1 MCRRF
6 LGCGVVCVLIGGNT
20 VMMGSTLRAER
31 EKRGLTIKDVERE
44 TSIRAKYLEALE
56 QGRYDALPG
65 EVYVKGF
72 IRNYADFLHLNAGKL
87 VQEYREEIHGED
99 VGPIAPATPA
109 TTSIVNE
116 HAPFSSG
123 SDFHERVEKSHKK
136 QFVAMLV
143 AAVVIAFVGSI
154 YYFFG
159 DDPSSMKPQPQ
170 QTAQQRMDQK
180 TQPDQT
186 VQQSAAQKPQP
197 MQQESQAPI
206 QNQAQQTTQQ
216 PVSVPTLGN
225 TANAS
230 AGQADVTAQFT
241 GRCWVQALAD
251 GKVIYEGM
259 AEANQTL
266 RWTGKKE
273 VIVTVGNAGA
283 VDVTY
288 NGQRVGKLGKE
299 GAVVEK
305 KFSNGKVEDV
315 K

>member
-1 MCRRF
+1 
-6 LGCGVVCVLIGGNT
+6 
-20 VMMGSTLRAER
+20 MMGSTFRAER
-31 EKRGLTIKDVERE
+31 EKRGLTIKDIERE

-56 QGRYDALPG
+56 QGKYDVLPS

-72 IRNYADFLHLNAGKL
+72 IRNYADFLHLDAEKL

-99 VGPIAPATPA
+99 VEPIAQAAPA
-109 TTSIVNE
+109 TTSMVNE

-123 SDFHERVEKSHKK
+123 SDFHERVEKSNKGRIV
-136 QFVAMLV
+136 FMMV

-159 DDPSSMKPQPQ
+159 DDPSSPKPQ
-170 QTAQQRMDQK
+170 QTA
-180 TQPDQT
+180 
-186 VQQSAAQKPQP
+186 QQSAAQKPQP
-197 MQQESQAPI
+197 PRQTSQQAPQQTQPTAPVQNTQTPK
-206 QNQAQQTTQQ
+206 QNQPQQATPQ
-216 PVSVPTLGN
+216 PASVPAIGN
-225 TANAS
+225 TASAS

-273 VIVTVGNAGA
+273 VIVTAGNAGA

>member
-1 MCRRF
+1 MVSPLF
-6 LGCGVVCVLIGGNT
+6 ECGVVCVLIGGNT
-20 VMMGSTLRAER
+20 VMMGSTFRAER
-31 EKRGLTIKDVERE
+31 EKQGLTIKDIERE

-56 QGRYDALPG
+56 QGQYDVLPS

-72 IRNYADFLHLNAGKL
+72 IRNYADFLHLDAEKL
-87 VQEYREEIHGED
+87 VQEYREEIHGAD
-99 VGPIAPATPA
+99 VEPIAQTAPE

-116 HAPFSSG
+116 RAPFSSG
-123 SDFHERVEKSHKK
+123 SDFHERVEKSHKN
-136 QFVAMLV
+136 QVVSMLV

-159 DDPSSMKPQPQ
+159 DDPSVPKPQ
-170 QTAQQRMDQK
+170 QTAQQS
-180 TQPDQT
+180 TT
-186 VQQSAAQKPQP
+186 QKPQTSP
-197 MQQESQAPI
+197 QTSQPQPVAPAQNTQTPAQNPPQQT
-206 QNQAQQTTQQ
+206 AQQ
-216 PVSVPTLGN
+216 PASVPTIGN

-230 AGQADVTAQFT
+230 AGQADVTAKFS
-241 GRCWVQALAD
+241 GRCWIQALAD

-273 VIVTVGNAGA
+273 VIITAGNAG
-283 VDVTY
+283 VIDVTY

>member
-1 MCRRF
+1 
-6 LGCGVVCVLIGGNT
+6 
-20 VMMGSTLRAER
+20 MMGSTLRAER
-31 EKRGLTIKDVERE
+31 EKRGLTIKDIERE

-56 QGRYDALPG
+56 KGMYDALPG

-72 IRNYADFLHLNAGKL
+72 IRNYADFLHLNAEKL
-87 VQEYREEIHGED
+87 VQEYREEIHGTDIE
-99 VGPIAPATPA
+99 PIATVKPA

-123 SDFHERVEKSHKK
+123 SDFHKRVEKAHKN
-136 QFVAMLV
+136 QITAMLA

-159 DDPSSMKPQPQ
+159 EDPSVPKPQ
-170 QTAQQRMDQK
+170 QTAQQG
-180 TQPDQT
+180 TT
-186 VQQSAAQKPQP
+186 
-197 MQQESQAPI
+197 
-206 QNQAQQTTQQ
+206 QNQNPTPQAQPAQPTAPAQQAQTSAQNQPQQTSQQ
-216 PVSVPTLGN
+216 PASIPTIGN

-230 AGQADVTAQFT
+230 AGQADVTANFT

-259 AEANQTL
+259 AEANQTM

-273 VIVTVGNAGA
+273 VILTAGNAGV

>member
-1 MCRRF
+1 
-6 LGCGVVCVLIGGNT
+6 
-20 VMMGSTLRAER
+20 MMGSTFRTER
-31 EKRGLTIKDVERE
+31 EKKGLTIKDIERE

-56 QGRYDALPG
+56 QGKYDQLPG

-72 IRNYADFLHLNAGKL
+72 IRNYAKFLHLDAEKL
-87 VQEYREEIHGED
+87 VQEYREEIHGAD
-99 VGPIAPATPA
+99 VEPIVQAAPE

-123 SDFHERVEKSHKK
+123 SDFRERVEKAHEN
-136 QFVAMLV
+136 QFMSMMVAS
-143 AAVVIAFVGSI
+143 VVIAFVGSI

-159 DDPSSMKPQPQ
+159 DDPAVPKPQQTVQQGVTQTPQ
-170 QTAQQRMDQK
+170 QTASVQN
-180 TQPDQT
+180 TQT
-186 VQQSAAQKPQP
+186 P
-197 MQQESQAPI
+197 MQ
-206 QNQAQQTTQQ
+206 NQPQQ
-216 PVSVPTLGN
+216 PASVSTIGN

-230 AGQADVTAQFT
+230 AGQTDVTAQFT
-241 GRCWVQALAD
+241 GRCWVQAVAD
-251 GKVIYEGM
+251 GKVIYEGTV
-259 AEANQTL
+259 EANQAL

-273 VIVTVGNAGA
+273 VIVTAGNAGV

-288 NGQRVGKLGKE
+288 NGQHVGKLGKV

>member
-1 MCRRF
+1 
-6 LGCGVVCVLIGGNT
+6 
-20 VMMGSTLRAER
+20 MMGSTFRAER
-31 EKRGLTIKDVERE
+31 EKRGLTIKDIERE

-56 QGRYDALPG
+56 QGKYDVLPS

-72 IRNYADFLHLNAGKL
+72 IRNYADFLHLDAEKL

-99 VGPIAPATPA
+99 VEPIAQAAPA
-109 TTSIVNE
+109 TTSMVNE

-123 SDFHERVEKSHKK
+123 SDFHERVEKSNKGRIV
-136 QFVAMLV
+136 FMMV

-159 DDPSSMKPQPQ
+159 DDPSSPKPQ
-170 QTAQQRMDQK
+170 QTA
-180 TQPDQT
+180 
-186 VQQSAAQKPQP
+186 QQSAAQKPQP
-197 MQQESQAPI
+197 PRQTSQQAPQQTQPTAPVQNTQTPK
-206 QNQAQQTTQQ
+206 QNQPQQATPQ
-216 PVSVPTLGN
+216 PASVPAIGN
-225 TANAS
+225 TASAS

-273 VIVTVGNAGA
+273 VIVTAGNAG
-283 VDVTY
+283 VIDVTY
-288 NGQRVGKLGKE
+288 NGQRIGKLGKE

-305 KFSNGKVEDV
+305 KFSNGKIEDV

>member
-1 MCRRF
+1 
-6 LGCGVVCVLIGGNT
+6 
-20 VMMGSTLRAER
+20 MMGSTFRAER
-31 EKRGLTIKDVERE
+31 EKRGLTIKDIERE

-56 QGRYDALPG
+56 QGKYAVLPS

-72 IRNYADFLHLNAGKL
+72 IRNYADFLHLDAEKL

-99 VGPIAPATPA
+99 VEPIAQAALA

-123 SDFHERVEKSHKK
+123 SDFHERVEKSNKGRIV
-136 QFVAMLV
+136 FMMV

-159 DDPSSMKPQPQ
+159 DDPSSPKPQ
-170 QTAQQRMDQK
+170 QTA
-180 TQPDQT
+180 
-186 VQQSAAQKPQP
+186 QQSAAQKPQP
-197 MQQESQAPI
+197 PRQTSQQAPQQTQPTAPVQNTQTPK
-206 QNQAQQTTQQ
+206 QNQPQQATPQ
-216 PVSVPTLGN
+216 PASVPAIGN
-225 TANAS
+225 TASAS

-273 VIVTVGNAGA
+273 VIVTAGNAGA

-288 NGQRVGKLGKE
+288 NGQRIGKLGKE

-305 KFSNGKVEDV
+305 KFSNGKIEDV

>member
-1 MCRRF
+1 
-6 LGCGVVCVLIGGNT
+6 
-20 VMMGSTLRAER
+20 MMGSTFRAER
-31 EKRGLTIKDVERE
+31 EKRGLTIKDIERE

-56 QGRYDALPG
+56 QGKYDVLPS

-72 IRNYADFLHLNAGKL
+72 IRNYADFLHLNAEKL

-99 VGPIAPATPA
+99 VGPIAQAAPA
-109 TTSIVNE
+109 TTSMVNE

-123 SDFHERVEKSHKK
+123 SDFHERVEKSNKGRIV
-136 QFVAMLV
+136 FMMV

-159 DDPSSMKPQPQ
+159 DDPSSPKPQ
-170 QTAQQRMDQK
+170 QTA
-180 TQPDQT
+180 
-186 VQQSAAQKPQP
+186 QQSAAQKPQP
-197 MQQESQAPI
+197 PRQTSQQAPQQTQPTAPVQNTQTPK
-206 QNQAQQTTQQ
+206 QNQPQQATPQ
-216 PVSVPTLGN
+216 PASVPAIGN
-225 TANAS
+225 TASAS

-273 VIVTVGNAGA
+273 VIVTAGNAG
-283 VDVTY
+283 VIDVTY
-288 NGQRVGKLGKE
+288 NGQRIGKLGKE

-305 KFSNGKVEDV
+305 KFSNGKIEDI

>member
-1 MCRRF
+1 
-6 LGCGVVCVLIGGNT
+6 
-20 VMMGSTLRAER
+20 MMGSTFRTER
-31 EKRGLTIKDVERE
+31 EKQGLTIKDIERE

-56 QGRYDALPG
+56 QGRYDTLPS
-65 EVYVKGF
+65 EVYVTGF
-72 IRNYADFLHLNAGKL
+72 IRNYADFLHLNAEKL
-87 VQEYREEIHGED
+87 VQEYREEIHGAD
-99 VGPIAPATPA
+99 VEPIAQTTPA

-116 HAPFSSG
+116 RAPFSSG
-123 SDFHERVEKSHKK
+123 SDFHERVEKSHKN
-136 QFVAMLV
+136 QIVGMLV
-143 AAVVIAFVGSI
+143 AAVVIVFVGSI

-159 DDPSSMKPQPQ
+159 DDPSAPKPQQTAQQSVTQNSQTPQPAPQTQTTAPVQNNMPTPVQNQPQ
-170 QTAQQRMDQK
+170 QTAQQ
-180 TQPDQT
+180 
-186 VQQSAAQKPQP
+186 
-197 MQQESQAPI
+197 
-206 QNQAQQTTQQ
+206 
-216 PVSVPTLGN
+216 PVSVPTIGN

-241 GRCWVQALAD
+241 GRCWIQALAD

-273 VIVTVGNAGA
+273 VIVTAGNAG
-283 VDVTY
+283 VIDVTY

>member
-1 MCRRF
+1 
-6 LGCGVVCVLIGGNT
+6 
-20 VMMGSTLRAER
+20 MMGSTFRAER
-31 EKRGLTIKDVERE
+31 EKRGLTIKDIERE

-56 QGRYDALPG
+56 QGRYDVLPG

-72 IRNYADFLHLNAGKL
+72 IRNYANFLHLDAEKL
-87 VQEYREEIHGED
+87 VQEYREEIHGAD
-99 VGPIAPATPA
+99 VEPIAQAAPA

-123 SDFHERVEKSHKK
+123 SDFHERVEKSHKGRIV
-136 QFVAMLV
+136 FMMV

-159 DDPSSMKPQPQ
+159 DDPSSPKPQQTQPTAPVQNTQTPKQNQPQ
-170 QTAQQRMDQK
+170 QAT
-180 TQPDQT
+180 
-186 VQQSAAQKPQP
+186 PQP
-197 MQQESQAPI
+197 A
-206 QNQAQQTTQQ
+206 
-216 PVSVPTLGN
+216 SVPAIGN
-225 TANAS
+225 TASAS

-273 VIVTVGNAGA
+273 VIVTAGNAGA

>member
-1 MCRRF
+1 
-6 LGCGVVCVLIGGNT
+6 
-20 VMMGSTLRAER
+20 MMGSTLRAER
-31 EKRGLTIKDVERE
+31 EKRGLTIKDIERE

-56 QGRYDALPG
+56 KGMYDALPG

-72 IRNYADFLHLNAGKL
+72 IRNYADFLHLDAEKL

-99 VGPIAPATPA
+99 VEPIAQAAPA

-123 SDFHERVEKSHKK
+123 SDFHERVEKSHKS
-136 QFVAMLV
+136 QIVSMVV
-143 AAVVIAFVGSI
+143 AAVVIAFVGSM

-159 DDPSSMKPQPQ
+159 DDPSAPKPQ
-170 QTAQQRMDQK
+170 QTAQQ
-180 TQPDQT
+180 
-186 VQQSAAQKPQP
+186 SATQKPQP
-197 MQQESQAPI
+197 PQQKPQQTQPAAPVQNTQTPI
-206 QNQAQQTTQQ
+206 QNQTQQTMQQ
-216 PVSVPTLGN
+216 PASVPTIGN
-225 TANAS
+225 TANAA

-273 VIVTVGNAGA
+273 VIVTAGNAG
-283 VDVTY
+283 VIDVTY
-288 NGQRVGKLGKE
+288 NGQRIGKLGKE

-305 KFSNGKVEDV
+305 KFSNGKIEDV

>member
-1 MCRRF
+1 MNTED
-6 LGCGVVCVLIGGNT
+6 LMVSPLSGCGVVCVLIGGST
-20 VMMGSTLRAER
+20 VMMGSTFRTER
-31 EKRGLTIKDVERE
+31 EKRGLTIKDAERE

-56 QGRYDALPG
+56 QGAYDVLPS

-72 IRNYADFLHLNAGKL
+72 IRNYAKFLHLNGEAL
-87 VQEYREEIHGED
+87 VQEYREEIHGTD
-99 VGPIAPATPA
+99 VAPIAPTAPE
-109 TTSIVNE
+109 TTSMVNE

-136 QFVAMLV
+136 QIFAVMA
-143 AAVVIAFVGSI
+143 AAVVLLFVGSV

-159 DDPSSMKPQPQ
+159 DDPS
-170 QTAQQRMDQK
+170 
-180 TQPDQT
+180 
-186 VQQSAAQKPQP
+186 AQKPQ
-197 MQQESQAPI
+197 QA
-206 QNQAQQTTQQ
+206 AQQSSAQKPQQASQTQPTTPAQPSRTVAQSQPQQATQQ
-216 PVSVPTLGN
+216 TVTGSAIGN

-230 AGQADVTAQFT
+230 AGQADVTAKFT
-241 GRCWVQALAD
+241 GRCWVQAIAD
-251 GKVIYEGM
+251 GKVVYEGM
-259 AEANQTL
+259 AEANQTM

-273 VIVTVGNAGA
+273 LIVTAGNAGA

-305 KFSNGKVEDV
+305 IFSNGKVEDV

>member
-99 VGPIAPATPA
+99 VGPIASSTPA

-197 MQQESQAPI
+197 MQQESQAPL
-206 QNQAQQTTQQ
+206 QNQAHQTTQQ